1 MDPVAE
7 TSVETG
13 DKASN
18 LTPKM
23 TAETTTAAPTW
34 MGAVSRATMSIET
47 RNGRAKAD
55 EGRARAKDLKGQTKD
70 LDQNSVGQGSGEG
83 GLGDG
88 HDGA

>member
-13 DKASN
+13 DRASKR
-18 LTPKM
+18 TPKM

-55 EGRARAKDLKGQTKD
+55 EGRARAKGFERQTKD
-70 LDQNSVGQGSGEG
+70 LDQNSVG
-83 GLGDG
+83 
-88 HDGA
+88 